1 MSCSQKRKYA
11 KKMLYE
17 QTNMIS
23 RKEYLIIIKKDYLIL
38 KKSKEKKIKLKT
50 KQKIFESFS
59 LMSRIFLF

>member
-1 MSCSQKRKYA
+1 
-11 KKMLYE
+11 MLYE